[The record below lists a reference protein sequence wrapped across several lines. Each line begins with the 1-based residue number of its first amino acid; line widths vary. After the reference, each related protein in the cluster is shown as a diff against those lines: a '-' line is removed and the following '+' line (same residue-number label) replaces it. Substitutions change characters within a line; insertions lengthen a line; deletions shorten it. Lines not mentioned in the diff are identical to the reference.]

1 MKATHALAFIS
12 LQLSGK
18 ENLLFFS
25 PHRCPWGFFLS
36 LSLPF
41 FSQSLLIQAQKTN
54 KQNSSPFLTPCTGS
68 PLFHFLS
75 CQPELP
81 SYSLTCPISLFPSS
95 PALPLHLPLDTLF
108 YFSLSRCCYLFF
120 SFGSRRRTRQPALS
134 AVIKAPRHGSGLY
147 HPLNSSFLSCD
158 MISCSTAC
166 CRRVKAQLL
175 KRRRWAFF
183 FLLTSVSLKRKAS
196 FAYLKG

>member
-1 MKATHALAFIS
+1 MRWLSSHCSSLAKKTCFFFFPPPMS
-12 LQLSGK
+12 LRFLS
-18 ENLLFFS
+18 
-25 PHRCPWGFFLS
+25 LS

-41 FSQSLLIQAQKTN
+41 FSLSLLIQAQKTN

-95 PALPLHLPLDTLF
+95 PALPLHLPLDSLF

-134 AVIKAPRHGSGLY
+134 AVIKAPRHSSGLY

-175 KRRRWAFF
+175 KRRR
-183 FLLTSVSLKRKAS
+183 
-196 FAYLKG
+196 

>member
-1 MKATHALAFIS
+1 MKATRAFRFHLTAALWQRKLASPPPPHPPMS
-12 LQLSGK
+12 LR
-18 ENLLFFS
+18 F
-25 PHRCPWGFFLS
+25 RS
-36 LSLPF
+36 LSPPS
-41 FSQSLLIQAQKTN
+41 FSLSLLIQAQKTN

-95 PALPLHLPLDTLF
+95 PALPLHLPLDSPF

-120 SFGSRRRTRQPALS
+120 SFGSRRRPRQPPLS

-147 HPLNSSFLSCD
+147 RPLNSSFFRLV
-158 MISCSTAC
+158 I
-166 CRRVKAQLL
+166 
-175 KRRRWAFF
+175 
-183 FLLTSVSLKRKAS
+183 
-196 FAYLKG
+196 